1 MVARKPYIIQTVG
14 CDTNTN
20 LLNNQLLFL
29 ILFKIYKKVF
39 AVTSI
44 VGQFTFKDTKFWGF
58 HWLLQNLASI
68 YPHDCK
74 VI

>member
-1 MVARKPYIIQTVG
+1 MVARKPYIMQTVG
-14 CDTNTN
+14 CDTNTK

-44 VGQFTFKDTKFWGF
+44 VGQFTCEDRKFWGF
-58 HWLLQNLASI
+58 YLFLQNLASI